1 MIPPDAQQDPLQITK
16 QSGSNFLAGFLCLDA
31 RRRHG
36 MTVVYAF
43 CRVVD
48 DAVDDAPDVVT
59 ARGRLAFWKRELDAC
74 DGGQPET
81 PVGIALKAVVEE
93 FSIPLGALEDL
104 IDGCA
109 MDLNP
114 AGIAD
119 GEELELYCY
128 RVASAVGLACLPV
141 LGATSIGAE
150 KFAHALGQALQFTNV
165 LRDLRGDAEI
175 QRCYAPKTWLAE
187 FGITAEDLLGTG
199 DARHYVSVSGV
210 GTSGVGV
217 SGIGAS
223 RGAATGGGIAGEET
237 AGAPNSEEQVVDGGV
252 TQLCRRLAGIA
263 REQFAVARSEL
274 RRLPLRERRALV
286 APRIMG
292 AIYGDLLRRLELRGG
307 AIAGPRIRVPRAR
320 KLWLAASVWI
330 GARA

>member
-1 MIPPDAQQDPLQITK
+1 MNEATMTPPDAQQDPLEITK
-16 QSGSNFLAGFLCLDA
+16 QSGSNFLAGFVCLDA

-48 DAVDDAPDVVT
+48 DAVDEAPDVET
-59 ARGRLAFWKRELDAC
+59 ARGRLAFWRRELGAC
-74 DGGQPET
+74 DGGQPAT
-81 PVGIALKAVVEE
+81 PVGVALKAAVEE
-93 FSIPLGALEDL
+93 FSIPIGALEDL
-104 IDGCA
+104 IAGCA

-114 AGIAD
+114 DGIAD

-141 LGATSIGAE
+141 LGATSAGAK
-150 KFAHALGQALQFTNV
+150 KFAAALGHALQSTNV

-175 QRCYAPKTWLAE
+175 ERYYAPKTWLVE
-187 FGITAEDLLGTG
+187 FGITVEDLLGTG
-199 DARHYVSVSGV
+199 EAKHY
-210 GTSGVGV
+210 
-217 SGIGAS
+217 
-223 RGAATGGGIAGEET
+223 AAG
-237 AGAPNSEEQVVDGGV
+237 GGV
-252 TQLCRRLAGIA
+252 TLLCQRLAGIG
-263 REQFAVARSEL
+263 REQFAVARAEL

-292 AIYGDLLRRLELRGG
+292 AIYGELLRRLERRGG
-307 AIAGPRIRVPRAR
+307 AIAGPRMRVPRGR
-320 KLWLAASVWI
+320 KLWLAASVWL